1 MTTARALSIALLLLT
16 LATPATATDP
26 PGPVKPK
33 FDASGLLPLL
43 TSASPDALA
52 GAIRGYLVHNMPEP
66 LYEAWP
72 GWGNTCNV
80 ACGIKWKGQGI
91 GVHPEIMYKRKN
103 DGKWG
108 HIRVNALNPADN
120 LVFDIRDVQ
129 NPEAGRFTFTV
140 FLSFDA
146 RVEYE
151 HQTWESGM
159 RLHSGSAKAR
169 FRVKAT
175 LPCEA
180 TYRFEAGK
188 LFVPDAIFRMRVTQ
202 ANVGFDNFVMEH
214 VAGLGGEAARILGD
228 AGRGGLHKWH
238 PGLERGL
245 LGKANAAI
253 EKAADTKE
261 VRVSAFDLLKKK
273 GWLGEP

>member
-1 MTTARALSIALLLLT
+1 MTTARTLSIVLFLLLT
-16 LATPATATDP
+16 TTVPADP
-26 PGPVKPK
+26 PAPVKPK
-33 FDASGLLPLL
+33 FDAAGLLPLL
-43 TSASPDALA
+43 ASGSPDALA

-66 LYEAWP
+66 LYETWP

-80 ACGIKWKGQGI
+80 ACGVKWKGHGI
-91 GVHPEIMYKRKN
+91 GVHPEVMYKRKN

-108 HIRVNALNPADN
+108 HIRVTAVALADN
-120 LVFDIRDVQ
+120 LVFDVRDVQ
-129 NPEAGRFTFTV
+129 NPQAGRFTFTV

-151 HQTWESGM
+151 HQHWESGV
-159 RLHSGSAKAR
+159 RLYSGSAKAR
-169 FRVKAT
+169 FRVRAT

-188 LFVPDAIFRMRVTQ
+188 LFVPDAVFRLRVTQ
-202 ANVGFDNFVMEH
+202 ANVGIENFVMEH
-214 VAGLGGEAARILGD
+214 VAGLGGEAARLLGD
-228 AGRGGLHKWH
+228 AGRGGLTQWH
-238 PGLERGL
+238 PGLEREL

-261 VRVSAFDLLKKK
+261 VRISAFDLLKKK
-273 GWLGEP
+273 GWLSGP